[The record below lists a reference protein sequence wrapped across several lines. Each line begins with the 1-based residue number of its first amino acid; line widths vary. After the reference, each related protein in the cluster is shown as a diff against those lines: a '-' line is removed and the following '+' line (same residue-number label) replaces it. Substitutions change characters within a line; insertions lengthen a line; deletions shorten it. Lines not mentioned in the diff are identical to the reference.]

1 MKLLPYKEIL
11 KYSKEKIQ
19 ESLAPIRAM
28 QAKKQAE
35 LEIAK
40 LEEKI
45 ATQESEITEITSK
58 HPLNFEKLLDA
69 LDELALTERRKEQ
82 FESIINDLFE
92 ESTEASK

>member
-1 MKLLPYKEIL
+1 MKLTAYKKIL

-19 ESLAPIRAM
+19 DALAPIRAN

-45 ATQESEITEITSK
+45 ATAESNIQEICSE
-58 HPLNFEKLLDA
+58 HPLDFNKLIAAQDEHA
-69 LDELALTERRKEQ
+69 LMERRKKQ
-82 FESIINDLFE
+82 LQKIIKELFE
-92 ESTEASK
+92 TEDDAE